1 MGGSIIHERIH
12 VKWLTFILAFTKI
25 NMYDDIGDI
34 SILQDRKLC
43 ICVGC
48 IDNNN
53 RIRLIADDSAL
64 GILG

>member
-1 MGGSIIHERIH
+1 
-12 VKWLTFILAFTKI
+12 
-25 NMYDDIGDI
+25 MYDDIGDI